1 MCVKDCLY
9 AATITLNQIFINYL
23 YFNPNFQKWLHK
35 ETSRFISLAI
45 QNENLKDMAMYILR
59 SIVKNIK
66 DSSYYNIIADETTDT
81 TNKEQLVIYIR
92 WVDSD
97 LNETN
102 ALLG

>member
-1 MCVKDCLY
+1 
-9 AATITLNQIFINYL
+9 
-23 YFNPNFQKWLHK
+23 
-35 ETSRFISLAI
+35 
-45 QNENLKDMAMYILR
+45 MAMYILR

-66 DSSYYNIIADETTDT
+66 DSSYYNIIADETTDI
-81 TNKEQLVIYIR
+81 TNKEQLVIYIH

>member
-1 MCVKDCLY
+1 
-9 AATITLNQIFINYL
+9 
-23 YFNPNFQKWLHK
+23 
-35 ETSRFISLAI
+35 
-45 QNENLKDMAMYILR
+45 MAMYILR

-81 TNKEQLVIYIR
+81 TNNEQLVIYIR